1 MIKIMLFLLLS
12 QTSSAQE
19 MKKYIRVGENPV
31 NPGLVLNGEKLFRV
45 EEDTYLTTL
54 DKSGGKHTGWL
65 ASGFHFVGKL
75 ENNRWRAVRIYECG
89 NPILNPR
96 ILLKSPKEQLYNPK
110 PKANCKCSGSDWF
123 LWTVGPGLVGYGGG
137 AKETVPMGVGGGIIV
152 IDLIGKSDPKTR
164 KCMAIKKGLIGAA
177 SAGIGWLIGN
187 ALYHPE
193 RPRQNPGSPGSSGG
207 PGPTPPN
214 GVALRF

>member
-1 MIKIMLFLLLS
+1 MIKALIFLFLS
-12 QTSSAQE
+12 QISLAAESR
-19 MKKYIRVGENPV
+19 KYIRVGENPV
-31 NPGLVLNGEKLFRV
+31 KPGLILEGERIFQVKY
-45 EEDTYLTTL
+45 DTYLTTL

-65 ASGFHFVGKL
+65 ASGYHFVGRL
-75 ENNRWRAVRIYECG
+75 EDNQWRAVRIYECG

-96 ILLKSPKEQLYNPK
+96 IILKNPQEPLYNPK
-110 PKANCKCSGSDWF
+110 PKVNCRCSGNDWF

-137 AKETVPMGVGGGIIV
+137 VRETVPMGVGGGIIV
-152 IDLIGKSDPKTR
+152 IDLLGKSDPKTR
-164 KCMAIKKGLIGAA
+164 KCMVIKKGLIGAA

-187 ALYHPE
+187 ALYKPE
-193 RPRQNPGSPGSSGG
+193 RPRQNPGSPSSGG